1 MPFFLLAMLLMP
13 LVEIGVLIAV
23 GAEIGVLWT
32 LALVVLA
39 SVVGIAVIRRQSMA
53 TFRTARAEAQAG
65 RVPDRALV
73 HGAMIVAAG
82 FLLILPGFVTDAIG
96 LLLLLPPVRDLL
108 WQRLKSR
115 VVVVG
120 GGAPRGYRPADPVHR
135 TPGVLDLNEAEFER
149 RDGDPQSPWRA
160 EIEDEKAD
168 RGPKRGDGL

>member
-13 LVEIGVLIAV
+13 LVEIGVFIAI
-23 GAEIGVLWT
+23 GSEIGVLWT

-39 SVVGIAVIRRQSMA
+39 SVVGIAVVRRQSMA

-82 FLLILPGFVTDAIG
+82 FLLILPGFVSDAIG

-108 WQRLKSR
+108 WHRLKSR

-120 GGAPRGYRPADPVHR
+120 SGVPHGYRPGEPAR
-135 TPGVLDLNEAEFER
+135 RMPGVLELDEAEFER
-149 RDGDPQSPWRA
+149 REGDPQSPWRSA
-160 EIEDEKAD
+160 IEDESTD
-168 RGPKRGDGL
+168 DGPKRGDGL